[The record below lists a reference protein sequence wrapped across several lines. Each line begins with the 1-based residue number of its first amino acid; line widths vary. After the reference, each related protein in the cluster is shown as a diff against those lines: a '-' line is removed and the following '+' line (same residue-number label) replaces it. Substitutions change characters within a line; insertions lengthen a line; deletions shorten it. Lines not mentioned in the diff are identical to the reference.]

1 MIYSL
6 LFKKGFGFNAAI
18 FSMQQVVKYF
28 TDKGSCIYLS
38 ALDSK
43 KAFDRINRSKL
54 TDKLCERN
62 LTACVINT
70 IANISGAVIYVQLSG
85 VMVCIGLSSV

>member
-6 LFKKGFGFNAAI
+6 LFQKGFGFNAAI

-43 KAFDRINRSKL
+43 RPL
-54 TDKLCERN
+54 
-62 LTACVINT
+62 
-70 IANISGAVIYVQLSG
+70 
-85 VMVCIGLSSV
+85 IGLIVAN